1 MKRKKNDKAKI
12 FFRGTVFLFVLCCLC
27 FILHIHSF
35 CEEKD
40 TIPPTINVEITDAE
54 KEFTSKVRK
63 ATVIISD
70 NKMKGE
76 IKKEYVFK
84 EGKDSFHISI
94 KDAAGNESTYKS
106 EVYIQDYTAPEERTM
121 GIKDGQI
128 INGELNV
135 RIFVIDEWLDTEKS
149 YVKINGQNSK
159 EEYKYFFTGNENT
172 INIFDDVSFR
182 DDYYTLTIFLS
193 DKAGNECERIISFM
207 INRKGSVFDID
218 ENNKRIIGT
227 ATEEIKDFAITEKN
241 LSKIDIENARIL
253 FAVNARVI
261 DLKNGTDYLIKEQKD
276 ETGYTY
282 TYIFSNDLF
291 VKEGV
296 YTISISTTDEAG
308 NVNDTRFGKDTDEI
322 RFAVKK
328 GVQAHDNK
336 K

>member
-1 MKRKKNDKAKI
+1 MKRKKSDKVTIIRASAFLCALI
-12 FFRGTVFLFVLCCLC
+12 CLFFLLHVRVLG
-27 FILHIHSF
+27 
-35 CEEKD
+35 EETD
-40 TIPPTINVEITDAE
+40 AIPPTINVEITDAE

-63 ATVIISD
+63 AIVTISD
-70 NKMKGE
+70 NKMVGE
-76 IKKEYVFK
+76 IKKEYIFK

-106 EVYIQDYTAPEERTM
+106 EVYIQDYTAPEERIV
-121 GIKDGQI
+121 GIKDGRI
-128 INGELNV
+128 INGVLN
-135 RIFVIDEWLDTEKS
+135 ISIYAIDEWLDTEKS

-159 EEYKYFFTGNENT
+159 DEYEYFFTEKENC
-172 INIFDDVSFR
+172 INIFDEASFR
-182 DDYYTLTIFLS
+182 DDYYKLTIFLS
-193 DKAGNECERIISFM
+193 DKAGNECEQIISFM

-227 ATEEIKDFAITEKN
+227 ATEEIKDFTITEKN
-241 LSKIDIENARIL
+241 LSKVDIENARIL
-253 FAVNARVI
+253 FALNARVA

-322 RFAVKK
+322 RFAVK
-328 GVQAHDNK
+328 
-336 K
+336 

>member
-1 MKRKKNDKAKI
+1 MKRKKHEKAKI
-12 FFRGTVFLFVLCCLC
+12 IIRASAFLVVLFCLC
-27 FILHIHSF
+27 FLLRIHAL
-35 CEEKD
+35 CEEID
-40 TIPPTINVEITDAE
+40 TIPPTIKVEITDDE
-54 KEFTSKVRK
+54 QEFTSKVRK
-63 ATVIISD
+63 ATVTISD
-70 NKMKGE
+70 NKMVGE

-106 EVYIQDYTAPEERTM
+106 DVYIQDYTAPEERIV
-121 GIKDGQI
+121 GIKEGQI

-135 RIFVIDEWLDTEKS
+135 RIFAIDEWLDTEKS
-149 YVKINGQNSK
+149 YVKIYGQNSK
-159 EEYKYFFTGNENT
+159 EEYKYIFTENEKS

-182 DDYYTLTIFLS
+182 DDYYTLTVYLF
-193 DKAGNECERIISFM
+193 DKAGNECERVISFM
-207 INRKGSVFDID
+207 INRKGSAFDID

-227 ATEEIKDFAITEKN
+227 VTEEIKDFTITEKN
-241 LSKIDIENARIL
+241 LSRVDVESARIL
-253 FAVNARVI
+253 FALNARVA
-261 DLKNGTDYLIKEQKD
+261 DLKKGTDYLIKEQKA

-291 VKEGV
+291 IKEGV